1 MTSNPPWQRTA
12 RAAGLLDPAG
22 VLSPTVFA
30 EMSALAVDLGAI
42 NLGQGFPDEDPPP
55 AVSGAARD
63 AIARGANQYP
73 PGRGIEP
80 LREAI
85 AAHQRHWYGLE
96 WDPARDVLVT
106 AGATEALASILLAL
120 VGAGDEVVVVEPYYD
135 AYAAVVGLAGGRLVP
150 VPVLPPSFLPDPGR
164 FAAAVT
170 DRTAIILLNSPH
182 NPTGA
187 ILPDDIVRL
196 ALELAERHD
205 ALVVTDEVYEHLVF
219 TGRHRSLAE
228 FPGGRE
234 RGITVS
240 SAAKSLNVTGWKI
253 GWLTARP
260 DLVDAVLT
268 VKQYLTYVNGAPF
281 QPAVAVGLGLPDEF
295 FIEAAKS
302 LGRRRLTL
310 AAALRAA
317 GFEVFDSA
325 GTYFQVADAAPLG
338 FTDAVTACRRLAEA
352 AGVVAIPV
360 SAFLADPQ
368 DADRRTLIRFAA
380 CKRDDVIA
388 RAAERLAA
396 FRG

>member
-1 MTSNPPWQRTA
+1 M
-12 RAAGLLDPAG
+12 
-22 VLSPTVFA
+22 LSPTIFA
-30 EMSALAVDLGAI
+30 EMSALAVELGAI

-55 AVSGAARD
+55 AVAEAARD
-63 AIARGANQYP
+63 AIARGVNQYP

-80 LREAI
+80 LREAV
-85 AAHQRHWYGLE
+85 AAHQSHWYGLE
-96 WDPARDVLVT
+96 WDPHREVLVT
-106 AGATEALASILLAL
+106 AGATEALAATLLAF
-120 VGAGDEVVVVEPYYD
+120 VEAGDEVVVIEPFYD

-150 VPVLPPSFLPDPGR
+150 IPARPPSFLPDPDR
-164 FAAAVT
+164 LVAAVT
-170 DRTAIILLNSPH
+170 DRTAIILLNTPH

-187 ILPDDIVRL
+187 VLPDDTVRL

-234 RGITVS
+234 RGITIS
-240 SAAKSLNVTGWKI
+240 SAAKTLNVTGWKI
-253 GWLTARP
+253 GWVTARP
-260 DLVDAVLT
+260 DLIDAVLT

-295 FIEAAKS
+295 FFTAAS
-302 LGRRRLTL
+302 CLDRRRLVL

-317 GFEVFDSA
+317 GFEVHDASA
-325 GTYFQVADAAPLG
+325 TYFQIADAAPLG
-338 FTDAVTACRRLAEA
+338 FADAVTACRRLAEV

-360 SAFLADPQ
+360 SAFLANPADPSG
-368 DADRRTLIRFAA
+368 RTLVRFAA
-380 CKRDDVIA
+380 CKRDGVIA
-388 RAAERLAA
+388 EAGERLAA